1 MQTQASHI
9 ESRLVDSPLVD
20 YAALRDT
27 LAPRREGAR
36 PTLYVV
42 SVPELAPEIP
52 AATVDVAERNRQAS
66 LDFLH
71 RLVMGRDE
79 VR

>member
-1 MQTQASHI
+1 MPAQATNI
-9 ESRLVDSPLVD
+9 EIPLVD
-20 YAALRDT
+20 YTALRSV
-27 LAPRREGAR
+27 LAANHEAAR

-42 SVPELAPEIP
+42 SIPEAPDILP

-71 RLVMGRDE
+71 QLVMGSDE